1 LHEDG
6 DEVAGDEDPG
16 VVFGRETGVLR
27 AEVQDEVFEGEVDG
41 GGEEGG
47 GEDETADLDVEVG
60 LVVSV

>member
-1 LHEDG
+1 M
-6 DEVAGDEDPG
+6 
-16 VVFGRETGVLR
+16 
-27 AEVQDEVFEGEVDG
+27 QDEVFEGEVDG